1 VDMNSIDDAALADFY
16 HREAAHLD
24 DNELHEWLALLTA
37 DVQYRIPV
45 RAVRERGIT
54 AHDSDFTDRA
64 NFLWENIGT
73 LRTRVRRL
81 DSEFA
86 WAERPPTRTRR
97 LVTNIRRREP
107 ASGDTG
113 SETGALTNI
122 AVFCY
127 HGGDPAPV
135 VLTGKRIDTLRL
147 VDGELRLADRL
158 VRLDSTVLGLHAL
171 SIFL

>member
-1 VDMNSIDDAALADFY
+1 MSAIDDSALADFY
-16 HREAAHLD
+16 HREAEYLD
-24 DNELHEWLALLTA
+24 DNELHNWLALLA
-37 DVQYRIPV
+37 PDVQYRVPV
-45 RAVRERGIT
+45 RAVRERGVT
-54 AHDSDFTDRA
+54 ATDSDFTDRA

-73 LRTRVRRL
+73 LRTRIRRL

-107 ASGDTG
+107 ASGETG

-122 AVFCY
+122 AVYCY
-127 HGGDPAPV
+127 RGSSPTPV
-135 VLTGKRIDTLRL
+135 VLTGQRTDTLRL
-147 VDGELRLADRL
+147 VDGELRLANRL
-158 VRLDSTVLGLHAL
+158 VHLDSTVLGLHAL